1 MVGLRRGHHPKT
13 MLKRSIEGSNMPEK
27 NSSERVAE
35 TFAKLAD
42 SALSLDGVK
51 KIAAWHIETNEKLA
65 KQAIE
70 LQEKGSEWA
79 KNTPLAP
86 FLEMQTL
93 IASKLVE
100 RSATAARDLWQ
111 IPQPEVEQN

>member
-1 MVGLRRGHHPKT
+1 
-13 MLKRSIEGSNMPEK
+13 
-27 NSSERVAE
+27 
-35 TFAKLAD
+35 
-42 SALSLDGVK
+42 
-51 KIAAWHIETNEKLA
+51 LA